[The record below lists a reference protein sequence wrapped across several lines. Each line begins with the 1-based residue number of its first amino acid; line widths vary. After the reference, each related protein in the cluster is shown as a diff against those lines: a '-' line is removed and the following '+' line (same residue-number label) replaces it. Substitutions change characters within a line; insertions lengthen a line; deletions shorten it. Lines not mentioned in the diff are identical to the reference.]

1 MNNIN
6 ERALRIV
13 FKDYESIFQ
22 QLLKHNKS
30 VSIHQRNLQIL
41 ATKIFKTKNAL
52 NPVITEDVSKF
63 KNLIYNFTKTLK
75 RSYMNFVKY
84 GTETITFLGAKIWK
98 VFPNNYKGLTSLS
111 TFKSRIKKWETAE
124 RHCRLCKMYFQ

>member
-63 KNLIYNFTKTLK
+63 K
-75 RSYMNFVKY
+75 
-84 GTETITFLGAKIWK
+84 
-98 VFPNNYKGLTSLS
+98 
-111 TFKSRIKKWETAE
+111 
-124 RHCRLCKMYFQ
+124 